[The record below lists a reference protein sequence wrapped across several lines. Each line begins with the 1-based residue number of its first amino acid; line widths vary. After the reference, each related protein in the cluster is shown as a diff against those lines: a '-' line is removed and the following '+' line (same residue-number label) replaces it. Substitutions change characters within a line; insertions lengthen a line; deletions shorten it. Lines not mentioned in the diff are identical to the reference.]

1 MTAAMQG
8 GEAMDQEIL
17 ERKSAADGDGLI
29 VDREKMAF
37 ETDGGIGTK
46 AALGLLVLETDQ
58 TIEDEFRFLLPDTGV
73 ALYGARLHN
82 DAKITPET
90 LAEMEARVVPTVNLL
105 PGAVDLGVIGFA
117 CTSGAL
123 VIGEAKVAERVRE
136 ARPGMRVTDPVT
148 AARAALAALG
158 VKRIA
163 LLTPY
168 VRRINES
175 LRAAFRARGMEIPV
189 MGSFNQDDDN
199 VVARIAP
206 RSIADAIVELG
217 GSDACDGVFVSC
229 TSLRVARIVEEVEA
243 KLGKPVTSS
252 NHALA
257 WHMLRL
263 AGYSTPLEGRGRLFQ
278 KGLRAK

>member
-1 MTAAMQG
+1 
-8 GEAMDQEIL
+8 MDQEIL
-17 ERKSAADGDGLI
+17 ERKGAAAGGDGLI
-29 VDREKMAF
+29 VDREKMPF
-37 ETDGGIGTK
+37 KTDAGIGTK

-58 TIEDEFRFLLPDTGV
+58 TIEDEFRFLLPESGV

-82 DAKITPET
+82 DARITPET

-105 PGAVDLGVIGFA
+105 PAAVKLGVIGFA

-123 VIGEAKVAERVRE
+123 VIGEQKVAERVRE
-136 ARPGMRVTDPVT
+136 ARAGMPVTDPVT

-158 VKRIA
+158 IRRIA

-199 VVARIAP
+199 VVARISP
-206 RSIADAIVELG
+206 HSIADAIIELG

-263 AGYSTPLEGRGRLFQ
+263 AGYSKPLKGRGRLFQ
-278 KGLRAK
+278 APLRGE

>member
-1 MTAAMQG
+1 
-8 GEAMDQEIL
+8 MDQDTL
-17 ERKSAADGDGLI
+17 ESRNAAANRDCPM
-29 VDREKMAF
+29 VDQENMAF
-37 ETDGGIGTK
+37 ETDGGIGTE

-58 TIEDEFRFLLPDTGV
+58 TIEDEFRFLLPEAGV

-82 DAKITPET
+82 DARITPET
-90 LAEMEARVVPTVNLL
+90 LAEMEARIIPTTELL
-105 PGAVDLGVIGFA
+105 PGAVKLGVIGFA

-123 VIGEAKVAERVRE
+123 VIGEHKVAERIREVR
-136 ARPGMRVTDPVT
+136 PQLPVTDPVT
-148 AARAALAALG
+148 AARAALDALG

-175 LRAAFRARGMEIPV
+175 LRAALRARGMEIPV
-189 MGSFNQDDDN
+189 MGSFNQEDDN

-206 RSIADAIVELG
+206 RSLANAIIRLG
-217 GSDACDGVFVSC
+217 KTDACDGVFVSC

-243 KLGKPVTSS
+243 EVGKPVTSS

-263 AGYSTPLEGRGRLFQ
+263 AGYAAPLGHRGRLFLEP
-278 KGLRAK
+278 LRAQ

>member
-1 MTAAMQG
+1 
-8 GEAMDQEIL
+8 MDQETL
-17 ERKSAADGDGLI
+17 ERKSAASGPGGLI
-29 VDREKMAF
+29 VDREMMAF

-58 TIEDEFRFLLPDTGV
+58 TIEDEFRFLLPESGV

-105 PGAVDLGVIGFA
+105 PAAVDLGVIGFA

-123 VIGEAKVAERVRE
+123 VIGEGKIAERVRE
-136 ARPGMRVTDPVT
+136 ARPAVPVTDPVT
-148 AARAALAALG
+148 AARAALDALK
-158 VKRIA
+158 VRRIA

-175 LRAAFRARGMEIPV
+175 LRAAFCARGMEIPV
-189 MGSFNQDDDN
+189 MGSFNQEDDN

-206 RSIADAIVELG
+206 QSIADAIIGLG
-217 GSDACDGVFVSC
+217 ASDACDGVFVSC

-263 AGYSTPLEGRGRLFQ
+263 AGYSAPLNGRGRLFQ
-278 KGLRAK
+278 EPLAAG